1 MTRKEAERWGVQ
13 VLPMLYSIQSMPL
26 SEGYLD
32 ENGRFCELLQ
42 KNARNAHTSQ
52 VRMSAFMGA
61 FNELLRKGTK
71 AILCITISSRLSGT
85 YSNAVI
91 AAREL
96 GGAKI
101 VVVDSLSTAAGM
113 RFLVKKAVELSRE
126 GVDIE
131 QAADILEGMRE
142 KIGTVLSVDDMDA
155 LRRSGRLGLV
165 RQSVGTIL
173 NIRPVLY
180 CKHGTVVAGQQVRG
194 QSGQI
199 SGLVKA
205 VPANAKYI
213 EILSVMEKPALE
225 LLEKALR
232 ARFSC
237 SIHQSLIGPVLAIH
251 IGLSAIGI
259 AWMTEDE

>member
-1 MTRKEAERWGVQ
+1 
-13 VLPMLYSIQSMPL
+13 MLYSVQSMPL
-26 SEGYLD
+26 SEGYIG

-42 KNARNAHTSQ
+42 KNPRTAHTSQ
-52 VRMSAFMGA
+52 VRMSAFMSA

-91 AAREL
+91 AAREFPD
-96 GGAKI
+96 AKI
-101 VVVDSLSTAAGM
+101 LVVDSQTTAVGT
-113 RFLVKKAVELSRE
+113 RFLVEKAAELSRD
-126 GVDIE
+126 GMDVGK
-131 QAADILEGMRE
+131 ATDILEAMRE
-142 KIGTVLSVDDMDA
+142 RIGIALSVEDMDA

-180 CKHGTVVAGQQVRG
+180 CKYGTVVAGKQVRG

-199 SGLVKA
+199 SGLV
-205 VPANAKYI
+205 NAIPPHVTHI
-213 EILSVMEKPALE
+213 EIVSVMEKPVMD
-225 LLEKALR
+225 LLEKAVR

-237 SIHQSLIGPVLAIH
+237 SIGRSRVGPVLAIH
-251 IGLSAIGI
+251 LGVSAIGV
-259 AWMTEDE
+259 AWVQREEAPV